1 MDVSKLL
8 NGGCKMIDCDP
19 ASDCE
24 RDDNLISVAFGGA
37 GSGGQIADM
46 NGKKKK
52 GKAKL
57 ITTKPSEDMSIE
69 TIIET
74 KPSKKVVEKYIKMRI
89 DSILDEDSD

>member
-1 MDVSKLL
+1 MDVAKLL

-24 RDDNLISVAFGGA
+24 RDDNLLSTAFGGE
-37 GSGGQIADM
+37 GSGGQIADKS
-46 NGKKKK
+46 GKNKK

-57 ITTKPSEDMSIE
+57 VASKASEDMSIE

-74 KPSKKVVEKYIKMRI
+74 KPSKKVVEKYLKMRI